1 MLLDETAATPLPSIP
16 IIKNG
21 LVLELY
27 AVLKSY
33 KLTWASFSNCVH
45 KLYPGGTSADTW
57 AVRTSI
63 VALSTRYAYL
73 KKTPKWK
80 AEVDKLLNTPY
91 ILPTYQGSSHST
103 EVKPPVVP
111 AASRFQTE
119 TTVLV
124 NKSLAAELA
133 EWKQKYENLLQVKQ
147 LEEKY
152 KLHNV
157 RRREKRK
164 EKKICC
170 QADKIDKLEKQLDC

>member
-1 MLLDETAATPLPSIP
+1 MWAASTLHPNPGPFCAELGITTKMLLDETAATPLLSIP
-16 IIKNG
+16 IIKNE

-73 KKTPKWK
+73 KKTPKRK
-80 AEVDKLLNTPY
+80 AEVDKLLNTPC

-124 NKSLAAELA
+124 NKSLAA
-133 EWKQKYENLLQVKQ
+133 VS
-147 LEEKY
+147 
-152 KLHNV
+152 
-157 RRREKRK
+157 
-164 EKKICC
+164 
-170 QADKIDKLEKQLDC
+170 